1 MTKRGAKAIR
11 KGARLDR
18 AASEKDILLKIG
30 ADGWY
35 DCLHRAA
42 TAQMKEEKD
51 QAADAAAGS
60 EKKGN
65 KSNQGRDTG
74 AEGRRLRCFCDASG
88 AFMSSVGQDPPPCF
102 KSVVGYYVSPIILM
116 SRITL
121 PQMGNGFS
129 ALGLMAQRR
138 RNFRCHLVPP
148 IVLSAYLA
156 IYLTCL
162 ALHAAKR

>member
-1 MTKRGAKAIR
+1 MTKKGAKAIR

-18 AASEKDILLKIG
+18 AASEKDVLLKIG

-65 KSNQGRDTG
+65 KSNQGRDRGARPSTEDSFALAMAPIMRNRQGYETVRPSTERNGYFDLTQVPTQQYTFKKMNDRYKASNDGPLDDLTG
-74 AEGRRLRCFCDASG
+74 MTVRNALRRT
-88 AFMSSVGQDPPPCF
+88 PPRRAN
-102 KSVVGYYVSPIILM
+102 
-116 SRITL
+116 RINT
-121 PQMGNGFS
+121 MF
-129 ALGLMAQRR
+129 
-138 RNFRCHLVPP
+138 
-148 IVLSAYLA
+148 
-156 IYLTCL
+156 
-162 ALHAAKR
+162 